1 MPLKHLSQP
10 HPPPVYR
17 GSTVLSSRF
26 EGPHLAQALIA
37 LDDELVV
44 LNQPQTLE
52 EVHAVD
58 LKGGEGFGV
67 KEGKEV
73 PEEVVV
79 GRAEAVEGQGE
90 GGCRYQVLG

>member
-1 MPLKHLSQP
+1 M
-10 HPPPVYR
+10 V
-17 GSTVLSSRF
+17 VLAR
-26 EGPHLAQALIA
+26 PQAL
-37 LDDELVV
+37 V
-44 LNQPQTLE
+44 

-58 LKGGEGFGV
+58 LKGGEGLGV

-90 GGCRYQVLG
+90 GGSGSQVLG